1 MEEITPIT
9 QFGFSPSIIWIIVG
23 IIGIVVL
30 VGIVIALRRMFRR
43 TELYG
48 MSKEE
53 IRIKW
58 KNIEAMVNR
67 GDEMSCKL
75 AVMEGDKLFDHV
87 LKALGF
93 GGTTL
98 AERLKLASYRYPAIR
113 NVWPA
118 HQARNR
124 MVHEATYH
132 LSGGTARD
140 AIRRFRDALKEL
152 GVL

>member
-1 MEEITPIT
+1 MEEITSSGI
-9 QFGFSPSIIWIIVG
+9 SPTVFWIVG
-23 IIGIVVL
+23 GIVVC
-30 VGIVIALRRMFRR
+30 IVLIIIVVAVKKMFRR

-53 IRIKW
+53 IKKKW
-58 KNIEAMVNR
+58 QLIEEMAQRN
-67 GDEMSCKL
+67 DEMSHKL
-75 AVMEGDKLFDHV
+75 ALMEADKLLDHV

-98 AERLKLASYRYPAIR
+98 AERLKLAAYRYPKIR

-118 HQARNR
+118 HLARNR
-124 MVHEATYH
+124 MVHEASYH
-132 LSGGTARD
+132 LSGSTARD
-140 AIRRFRDALKEL
+140 AIRRFRDALHEF

>member
-9 QFGFSPSIIWIIVG
+9 QIGISPSIAW
-23 IIGIVVL
+23 VVL
-30 VGIVIALRRMFRR
+30 GVVGLVVLILLILWLKRIFRR
-43 TELYG
+43 AELYG

-58 KNIEAMVNR
+58 KNIEEMAHR
-67 GDEMSCKL
+67 GDEMSHKL

-93 GGTTL
+93 GGSTL
-98 AERLKLASYRYPAIR
+98 AERLKLAVYRYPNIR

-118 HQARNR
+118 HLARNR
-124 MVHEATYH
+124 MVHEATYQ

>member
-9 QFGFSPSIIWIIVG
+9 QLGFSPNIIWIVLA
-23 IIGIVVL
+23 IIGFLLLSGMVMW
-30 VGIVIALRRMFRR
+30 LRRTFRR

-48 MSKEE
+48 MSKEQ
-53 IRIKW
+53 IRAKW
-58 KNIEAMVNR
+58 KSIEDVVTHN
-67 GDEMSCKL
+67 DEMSHKL
-75 AVMEGDKLFDHV
+75 AVMEADKLFDHV

-93 GGTTL
+93 GGSTL
-98 AERLKLASYRYPAIR
+98 AERLKLAAYRYPKIR

-118 HQARNR
+118 HLARNR

-140 AIRRFRDALKEL
+140 AVRRFREALKEL

>member
-1 MEEITPIT
+1 MEEITPIA
-9 QFGFSPSIIWIIVG
+9 QFGFSSAILWG
-23 IIGIVVL
+23 IAGVIGIAIL
-30 VGIVIALRRMFRR
+30 VAFIFFLKKAFRR

-53 IRIKW
+53 IKAKW
-58 KNIEAMVNR
+58 RSIEEMAGTN
-67 GDEMSCKL
+67 DEMGRKL
-75 AVMEGDKLFDHV
+75 AVMEADKLFDHV

-93 GGTTL
+93 GGSTL
-98 AERLKLASYRYPAIR
+98 AERLKLASYRYPKIR

-118 HQARNR
+118 HAARNR

-132 LSGGTARD
+132 LNSGTARD
-140 AIRRFRDALKEL
+140 AIRRFRDALREL

>member
-9 QFGFSPSIIWIIVG
+9 QFGFSPIILWGIAGVIG
-23 IIGIVVL
+23 IIILAVLIVFL
-30 VGIVIALRRMFRR
+30 KKAFRR

-53 IRIKW
+53 IKVKW
-58 KNIEAMVNR
+58 KSIEEMAGANN
-67 GDEMSCKL
+67 EMSHKL
-75 AVMEGDKLFDHV
+75 AVMEADKLFDHV

-93 GGTTL
+93 GGSTL
-98 AERLKLASYRYPAIR
+98 AERLKLAAYRYPNIR

-118 HQARNR
+118 HAARNR

-140 AIRRFRDALKEL
+140 AIRRFRAALREL

>member
-9 QFGFSPSIIWIIVG
+9 QLGFSPSILWIVLG
-23 IIGIVVL
+23 IIGL
-30 VGIVIALRRMFRR
+30 VILIAMGFWLRRVFRR
-43 TELYG
+43 AELYG

-53 IRIKW
+53 IRTKW
-58 KNIEAMVNR
+58 KSIEDMAKTN
-67 GDEMSCKL
+67 DEMSHKL
-75 AVMEGDKLFDHV
+75 AVMEADKLFDHV

-93 GGTTL
+93 GGSTL
-98 AERLKLASYRYPAIR
+98 AERLKLAAYRYPNIR

-118 HQARNR
+118 HAARNR

-140 AIRRFRDALKEL
+140 AIRRYRDAFKEL